1 MSEKFWMWLAASA
14 FGVVMLVALVYAL
27 LITSECERQGGV
39 MVRSMAASGWSC
51 VQIPM
56 RPDAPR

>member
-1 MSEKFWMWLAASA
+1 MSEKFWLWVAGSA
-14 FGVVMLVALVYAL
+14 FGVVILAALIYAL
-27 LITSECERQGGV
+27 LITWDCEDQGGV

-51 VQIPM
+51 VQTPM